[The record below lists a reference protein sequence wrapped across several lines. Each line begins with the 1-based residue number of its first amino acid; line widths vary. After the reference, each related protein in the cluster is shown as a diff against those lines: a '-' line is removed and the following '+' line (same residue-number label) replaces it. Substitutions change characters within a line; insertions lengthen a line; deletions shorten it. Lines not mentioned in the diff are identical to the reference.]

1 MVWILTVVAAM
12 AGAAV
17 GALLC
22 KWMTGRSA
30 QKRKR
35 IPKRWPLSARVPA
48 NTEER
53 KAWRWLTQSFP
64 DHYVMIK
71 FPVTRFTLP
80 RKRENGM
87 HWHELLSSVYCTPSP
102 SAGLQV

>member
-1 MVWILTVVAAM
+1 VDDGQISP
-12 AGAAV
+12 
-17 GALLC
+17 
-22 KWMTGRSA
+22 KA
-30 QKRKR
+30 QED
-35 IPKRWPLSARVPA
+35 PKRWPLSARVPA

-87 HWHELLSSVYCTPSP
+87 HWHELLSSVYWTPSP